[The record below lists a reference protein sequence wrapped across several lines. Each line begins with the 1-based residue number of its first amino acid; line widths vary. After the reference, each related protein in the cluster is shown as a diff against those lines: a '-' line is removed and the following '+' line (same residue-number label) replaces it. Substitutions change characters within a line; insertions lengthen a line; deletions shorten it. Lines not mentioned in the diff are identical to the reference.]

1 MPCKCRREL
10 ASRRHKRSACIIW
23 PGEHHLWGD
32 SQRPLGE
39 ARGGEKG
46 WGKGGGGWRG
56 ERRREEQRVQNNR
69 WELSGKWKE
78 NEVQCWGG
86 GKWWNEQDGH
96 HRREQ
101 GNNTEAIREN
111 GGIISPCSIISTDS
125 SIMHNLHR
133 FHNTP
138 CPNSGPI
145 IKQVAFS
152 WFACVDVH
160 GRKGAIVQKNSP
172 FLYSV
177 PPEPLR
183 LMVFLPLKRCRQ
195 LGRGHIIP
203 VLCLSIYS
211 NSLHW
216 PD

>member
-1 MPCKCRREL
+1 MKYDRERNPTMPCKCRREL

-32 SQRPLGE
+32 SQRPWGGGVGG
-39 ARGGEKG
+39 RG
-46 WGKGGGGWRG
+46 WGGGWRG
-56 ERRREEQRVQNNR
+56 EKRQEEQRVQNNR

-111 GGIISPCSIISTDS
+111 GGIISLCYIISTDS

-138 CPNSGPI
+138 RALILGQLSSRWHLVG
-145 IKQVAFS
+145 
-152 WFACVDVH
+152 
-160 GRKGAIVQKNSP
+160 
-172 FLYSV
+172 
-177 PPEPLR
+177 LR
-183 LMVFLPLKRCRQ
+183 A
-195 LGRGHIIP
+195 
-203 VLCLSIYS
+203 
-211 NSLHW
+211 
-216 PD
+216 